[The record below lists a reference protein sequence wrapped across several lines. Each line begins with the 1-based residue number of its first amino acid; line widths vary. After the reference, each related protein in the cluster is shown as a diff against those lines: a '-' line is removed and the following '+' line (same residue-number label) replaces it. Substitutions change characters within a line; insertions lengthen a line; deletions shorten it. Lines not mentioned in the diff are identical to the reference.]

1 MAMRAAGWG
10 QVMAEM
16 RVAWQWD
23 DAVSEQRRDNEQ
35 QSNAD
40 FKSIWLRFS
49 FR

>member
-23 DAVSEQRRDNEQ
+23 DAVSEHNEQ

-40 FKSIWLRFS
+40 FKSIWVRFS